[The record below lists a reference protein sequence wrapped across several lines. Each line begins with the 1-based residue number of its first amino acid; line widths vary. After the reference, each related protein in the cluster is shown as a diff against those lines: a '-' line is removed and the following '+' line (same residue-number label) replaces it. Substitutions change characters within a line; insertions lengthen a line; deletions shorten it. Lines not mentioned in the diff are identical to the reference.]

1 MTGSARAAIR
11 VAQIGTGNV
20 GVHALRALIT
30 NPDYEL
36 TGVWV
41 SSEAKAGKDAGELA
55 GLDISTGIAASTDLD
70 AVLATGPQCAVYTAM
85 ADNRLPDALE
95 DYRRILAAG
104 VNVVGSSAVFLQYP
118 WQVLPDNM
126 LKPIEDAAQEG
137 NSSLFVN
144 GIDPGFANDLIPLA
158 LAGTCQSIQQ
168 IRCMEIV
175 DYATY
180 DSATVMFDVMG
191 FGKPLDEIP
200 MLLQPGVLS
209 LAWGSVVRQ
218 LAAGLG
224 VELDQVT
231 ERYERIPAPEDFD
244 IASGH
249 IPKGSERLQPIHHR
263 RHLGRAGHVPSHGD
277 DRRIHVLRHDQRIV
291 DEHHRR
297 RVHNHEFEPFPQ
309 RTKQLVGSLH
319 SQQRRH
325 RRRQLPGAQNRESR
339 RSARLE
345 DVVQLGLSQQDF
357 AKPGWI
363 LKIEDAMHVWP
374 PQIAIHQHNFPTR
387 PRQTACQMAGQSRF
401 AFGRHGADDDDDPDV
416 FQLGIV
422 DHHGPRRVDGLGE
435 NIVPVPAPRRGGRL
449 RGFRGPGG
457 NDRHLTDHPQRSR
470 DVVHRHDAPQPGLR
484 DGDQETDQCKPPDP
498 APGRRHVAP
507 LRITLGRRLRLLQ
520 AGHAGGRF
528 NSTCSA

>member
-1 MTGSARAAIR
+1 MIKVAA
-11 VAQIGTGNV
+11 IGTGNV

-30 NPDYEL
+30 NADYEL

-55 GLDISTGIAASTDLD
+55 GLDISTGILASTDLD

-85 ADNRLPDALE
+85 ADNRLPEALE

-118 WQVLPDNM
+118 WQTLPDTM
-126 LKPIEDAAQEG
+126 LAPIEDAARKG

-158 LAGTCQSIQQ
+158 LAGTCQSVQQ

-224 VELDQVT
+224 IELDSVT
-231 ERYERIPAPEDFD
+231 EKQERVPAPEDFD

-249 IPKGSERLQPIHHR
+249 IPKGSAAALRFEVQGVKDGHPAVVLEHVTRLREDLCPEWPQPAQPGGCYRIEIT
-263 RHLGRAGHVPSHGD
+263 GEPSYAIDVCLSSPNGD
-277 DRRIHVLRHDQRIV
+277 
-291 DEHHRR
+291 
-297 RVHNHEFEPFPQ
+297 HNHAGLVATAMRVVNAIPAVVAAPPGI
-309 RTKQLVGSLH
+309 RTTLD
-319 SQQRRH
+319 
-325 RRRQLPGAQNRESR
+325 LPLITGR
-339 RSARLE
+339 
-345 DVVQLGLSQQDF
+345 GLY
-357 AKPGWI
+357 A
-363 LKIEDAMHVWP
+363 
-374 PQIAIHQHNFPTR
+374 
-387 PRQTACQMAGQSRF
+387 
-401 AFGRHGADDDDDPDV
+401 
-416 FQLGIV
+416 
-422 DHHGPRRVDGLGE
+422 
-435 NIVPVPAPRRGGRL
+435 PA
-449 RGFRGPGG
+449 
-457 NDRHLTDHPQRSR
+457 
-470 DVVHRHDAPQPGLR
+470 
-484 DGDQETDQCKPPDP
+484 
-498 APGRRHVAP
+498 
-507 LRITLGRRLRLLQ
+507 
-520 AGHAGGRF
+520 
-528 NSTCSA
+528 

>member
-1 MTGSARAAIR
+1 MAIKVAA
-11 VAQIGTGNV
+11 IGTGNV

-41 SSEAKAGKDAGELA
+41 SSDSKAGKDAGELA
-55 GLDISTGIAASTDLD
+55 GLDSSTGITASTDLD

-118 WQVLPDNM
+118 WQVLPDSM
-126 LKPIEDAAQEG
+126 LKPIEDATREG

-168 IRCMEIV
+168 VRCMEIV

-224 VELDQVT
+224 IELDEVT
-231 ERYERIPAPEDFD
+231 ERQERIPAPEDFD

-249 IPKGSERLQPIHHR
+249 IPKGSAAALRFEVLGMVDGEAAVVLEHVTRLREDLCPEWPQPAQHGGSYRVEITGEPSYAIDVC
-263 RHLGRAGHVPSHGD
+263 LGSPNGD
-277 DRRIHVLRHDQRIV
+277 
-291 DEHHRR
+291 
-297 RVHNHEFEPFPQ
+297 HNHAGLVATAMRVVNAIPAVVAAPAGI
-309 RTKQLVGSLH
+309 RTTLD
-319 SQQRRH
+319 
-325 RRRQLPGAQNRESR
+325 LPLITGR
-339 RSARLE
+339 
-345 DVVQLGLSQQDF
+345 GLY
-357 AKPGWI
+357 
-363 LKIEDAMHVWP
+363 
-374 PQIAIHQHNFPTR
+374 
-387 PRQTACQMAGQSRF
+387 
-401 AFGRHGADDDDDPDV
+401 
-416 FQLGIV
+416 
-422 DHHGPRRVDGLGE
+422 
-435 NIVPVPAPRRGGRL
+435 
-449 RGFRGPGG
+449 
-457 NDRHLTDHPQRSR
+457 
-470 DVVHRHDAPQPGLR
+470 
-484 DGDQETDQCKPPDP
+484 
-498 APGRRHVAP
+498 
-507 LRITLGRRLRLLQ
+507 
-520 AGHAGGRF
+520 
-528 NSTCSA
+528 STG